1 MNEYRNAIEVLEVI
15 SKVLI
20 SMANPAGVDI
30 LEDRT
35 QSTRYLNLELN

>member
-30 LEDRT
+30 LEGRT
-35 QSTRYLNLELN
+35 QSTRY